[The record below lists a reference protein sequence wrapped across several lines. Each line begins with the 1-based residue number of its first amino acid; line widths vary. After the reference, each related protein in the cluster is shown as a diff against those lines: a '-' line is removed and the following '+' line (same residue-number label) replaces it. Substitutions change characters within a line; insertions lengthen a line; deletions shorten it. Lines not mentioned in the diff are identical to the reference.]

1 MMKKK
6 FINECLKLAYKAK
19 KQNEVPVGCIIVD
32 ENNEIIS
39 RAYNK
44 KNKNNDATC
53 HAEIIAIKKACKK
66 KKNWRLNNCTIYISL
81 EPCMMCFG
89 AILESR
95 IKTIVYGAKSN
106 YEHTFDIK
114 KYNNKVELVFIK
126 DKSCEKILGDFFQKK
141 RKKKQNVI

>member
-1 MMKKK
+1 
-6 FINECLKLAYKAK
+6 
-19 KQNEVPVGCIIVD
+19 
-32 ENNEIIS
+32 
-39 RAYNK
+39 
-44 KNKNNDATC
+44 
-53 HAEIIAIKKACKK
+53 
-66 KKNWRLNNCTIYISL
+66 
-81 EPCMMCFG
+81 MMCFG